1 MHQFNVKSIRGVISP
16 VNDSKKKFF
25 DKLLKSFEDENMT
38 FKITIENISKNIN
51 EEQIALYKAFI
62 VKAAEHFGNSYPE
75 MEEMLDRF
83 KPKFNSL
90 GFDYSIPIQRWSNK
104 DLDDFINKS
113 TAFLAEFGFN
123 F

>member
-25 DKLLKSFEDENMT
+25 DKLLKSFENENIT
-38 FKITIENISKNIN
+38 FKITIENVSKNIN

-62 VKAAEHFGNSYPE
+62 LKAADHFGVDYKE

-83 KPKFNSL
+83 KPKIKGL
-90 GFDYSIPIQRWSNK
+90 GFDCPKPVLRWNNK
-104 DLDDFINKS
+104 ELDSFINKS
-113 TAFLAEFGFN
+113 TAFLADFGFN